1 MRKQIKITLNKKFN
15 DILKFILIF
24 IKTLI
29 VYNTKLVKSYF
40 NYNHILNKRMHYSI
54 TNLKTKD
61 YIK

>member
-15 DILKFILIF
+15 DIFKFILIF

-40 NYNHILNKRMHYSI
+40 NYNHILNKRMHHSI

-61 YIK
+61 HIK